1 MKLIKNKKQEKV
13 KIYET
18 QKARIQRIQ
27 QQIMIMNRVMTA
39 CSMRQRRIQIADKI
53 QSRSLYDAN

>member
-1 MKLIKNKKQEKV
+1 MKLIKNKKQEKD

-39 CSMRQRRIQIADKI
+39 
-53 QSRSLYDAN
+53 

>member
-1 MKLIKNKKQEKV
+1 MKLTKNKNKEKV
-13 KIYET
+13 KSYET

-39 CSMRQRRIQIADKI
+39 
-53 QSRSLYDAN
+53 